1 MNNSLGLHGGAALA
15 LLTFAAL
22 TAAAN
27 CSAVNVCLGDI
38 TGGRV
43 GTAAILISFI
53 ATFEREAIPGVIWLV
68 LIIGK
73 NGVLLGF
80 RINTE
85 SICHLGGD
93 GSGWWTSISPR
104 AGSLGLPRSSL
115 GS

>member
-1 MNNSLGLHGGAALA
+1 MNDSLGLHGGAAFA

-53 ATFEREAIPGVIWLV
+53 ATLEREAIPGVIWLV

-93 GSGWWTSISPR
+93 GSGWWTSISPN
-104 AGSLGLPRSSL
+104 AGLFGFPRLNL